1 MGNILFLAGV
11 LVDEAVMAR
20 FNRIINEF
28 NCCSNDAWISS
39 ERDAMYKKLGS
50 IEFKPKGFR
59 VLDIA
64 SNSFLDIDIESYIE
78 CDYNINGLD
87 LSRDALLNY
96 GNQVRAF
103 YNDIKACDIGFVPI
117 ICGDSLLEIGKTP
130 RSDFRYITYASS
142 TGFIPLTIK
151 IDFINKKYTIS
162 YDSVKIV
169 DTINKDDKNLSVAL
183 YFRNFS
189 ENISNEILAMYGAN
203 LGSSFDVALNT
214 AFIKKSKGQVVVT
227 NGVTKIIM
235 FWNTVYKDFTLVIPQ
250 TVKEFGVSDGE
261 YELSLKNTTF
271 YISDKNKNL
280 VYDIVN
286 CFVNS
291 WDFADDLSNASIE
304 YIVSLCSDVGIYFK
318 FY

>member
-1 MGNILFLAGV
+1 MGRFLFLAGV

-28 NCCSNDAWISS
+28 NCCSDDAWISS

-87 LSRDALLNY
+87 LSRDALLNCRK
-96 GNQVRAF
+96 QVRAF
-103 YNDIKACDIGFVPI
+103 NNDSDCAIGFVPI
-117 ICGDSLLEIGKTP
+117 ICGDSLLEIDKTP

-169 DTINKDDKNLSVAL
+169 DTINKDDKNFSVAL

-203 LGSSFDVALNT
+203 LGSSFDVALNI
-214 AFIKKSKGQVVVT
+214 ALIKRSKGQVVVT

-271 YISDKNKNL
+271 YISNENKNL

-286 CFVNS
+286 CYMNIYEFGIIKDRS
-291 WDFADDLSNASIE
+291 IDDL
-304 YIVSLCSDVGIYFK
+304 VRLCSDVGIYFK

>member
-11 LVDEAVMAR
+11 LVDEAVIAK

-28 NCCSNDAWISS
+28 NCCSDDEWISS

-50 IEFKPKGFR
+50 IEFKPIGFR

-87 LSRDALLNY
+87 LSRDALLNS
-96 GNQVRAF
+96 GNKVRAF
-103 YNDIKACDIGFVPI
+103 NNDSDCDIGFAPI
-117 ICGDSLLEIGKTP
+117 ICGDRLLEIDKTP
-130 RSDFRYITYASS
+130 RSDFRHITYASS
-142 TGFIPLTIK
+142 TGFIPLVIK
-151 IDFINKKYTIS
+151 IDFINKKYSIS

-169 DTINKDDKNLSVAL
+169 GTINKDDKNLSVAL

-203 LGSSFDVALNT
+203 LGSSFDVVLNT
-214 AFIKKSKGQVVVT
+214 ALIKKSKGQVVVT

-271 YISDKNKNL
+271 YISNENKNL

-286 CFVNS
+286 CYMNIYEFGIIKDRS
-291 WDFADDLSNASIE
+291 IDDL
-304 YIVSLCSDVGIYFK
+304 VSLCSDVGIYFK

>member
-1 MGNILFLAGV
+1 MGRFLFLAGV

-28 NCCSNDAWISS
+28 NCCSDDAWISS

-87 LSRDALLNY
+87 LSRDALLKY
-96 GNQVRAF
+96 GNKVRAF
-103 YNDIKACDIGFVPI
+103 NTDSDCDIGFVPI
-117 ICGDSLLEIGKTP
+117 ICGNSLLEIDKTP

-203 LGSSFDVALNT
+203 LGSSFDVVINT
-214 AFIKKSKGQVVVT
+214 ALIKRSKGQVVVT

-286 CFVNS
+286 CYMNIYEFGIIKDRS
-291 WDFADDLSNASIE
+291 IDDL
-304 YIVSLCSDVGIYFK
+304 VSLCSDVGIYFK

>member
-1 MGNILFLAGV
+1 
-11 LVDEAVMAR
+11 
-20 FNRIINEF
+20 
-28 NCCSNDAWISS
+28 
-39 ERDAMYKKLGS
+39 MYKKLGS

-78 CDYNINGLD
+78 CDYSINGLD
-87 LSRDALLNY
+87 LSRDILLNS
-96 GNQVRAF
+96 GNKVRAF
-103 YNDIKACDIGFVPI
+103 NNDSDCDIGFVPI

-169 DTINKDDKNLSVAL
+169 DTINKDDKNFSVAL

-203 LGSSFDVALNT
+203 LGSSFDVVLNT
-214 AFIKKSKGQVVVT
+214 ALIKRSKGQVVVT

-250 TVKEFGVSDGE
+250 TVKEFDVSDGE

-271 YISDKNKNL
+271 YISNENKNL

>member
-11 LVDEAVMAR
+11 LVDEAVMAE

-28 NCCSNDAWISS
+28 NCCSDDEWISS

-50 IEFKPKGFR
+50 IEFKPIGFR

-87 LSRDALLNY
+87 LSRDALLNS
-96 GNQVRAF
+96 GNKVRAF
-103 YNDIKACDIGFVPI
+103 NNDSDCAIGFVPI
-117 ICGDSLLEIGKTP
+117 ICGDSLLEIDKTP

-162 YDSVKIV
+162 YDSVKLV

-203 LGSSFDVALNT
+203 LGSSFDVVLNIAL
-214 AFIKKSKGQVVVT
+214 IKRSKGQVVVT

-286 CFVNS
+286 CYMNIYEFGIIKDRS
-291 WDFADDLSNASIE
+291 IDDL
-304 YIVSLCSDVGIYFK
+304 VSLCSDVGIYFK

>member
-28 NCCSNDAWISS
+28 NCNDTDAWISS
-39 ERDAMYKKLGS
+39 ERDTMYKKLGS
-50 IEFKPKGFR
+50 IEFKPIGFR

-87 LSRDALLNY
+87 LSRDALLNS
-96 GNQVRAF
+96 GNKVRAF
-103 YNDIKACDIGFVPI
+103 NNDSDCDIEFAPI
-117 ICGDSLLEIGKTP
+117 VCGDSLLEIDKTP

-203 LGSSFDVALNT
+203 LGSSFDVVLNIAL
-214 AFIKKSKGQVVVT
+214 IKRSKGQVVVT

-261 YELSLKNTTF
+261 YELSLNNTTF

-286 CFVNS
+286 CYMNIYEF
-291 WDFADDLSNASIE
+291 
-304 YIVSLCSDVGIYFK
+304 GIINK
-318 FY
+318 R

>member
-1 MGNILFLAGV
+1 MGRFLFLAGV

-28 NCCSNDAWISS
+28 NCCSDDAWISS

-87 LSRDALLNY
+87 LSRDALLNS
-96 GNQVRAF
+96 GNKVRAF
-103 YNDIKACDIGFVPI
+103 NNDSDCDIGFAPI
-117 ICGDSLLEIGKTP
+117 VCGDSLLEIDKTP

-203 LGSSFDVALNT
+203 LGSSFDVVLNT
-214 AFIKKSKGQVVVT
+214 ALIKRSKGQVVVT

-235 FWNTVYKDFTLVIPQ
+235 FWNTIYKDFTLVIPQ

-271 YISDKNKNL
+271 YISNENKNL

-286 CFVNS
+286 CYMNIYEFGIIKDRS
-291 WDFADDLSNASIE
+291 IDDL
-304 YIVSLCSDVGIYFK
+304 VSLCSDVGIYFK

>member
-28 NCCSNDAWISS
+28 NCCSDDAWISS

-87 LSRDALLNY
+87 LSRDILLNS
-96 GNQVRAF
+96 GNKVRAF
-103 YNDIKACDIGFVPI
+103 NNDSDCDIGFVPI
-117 ICGDSLLEIGKTP
+117 ICGDSLLEIDKTP

-151 IDFINKKYTIS
+151 IDFINKKYSIS

-189 ENISNEILAMYGAN
+189 ENISNEILAMHGAN
-203 LGSSFDVALNT
+203 LGSSFDVVLNT
-214 AFIKKSKGQVVVT
+214 ALIKRSKGQVVVT

-286 CFVNS
+286 CYMNIYEFGIIKDRS
-291 WDFADDLSNASIE
+291 IDDL
-304 YIVSLCSDVGIYFK
+304 VSLCSDVGIYFK

>member
-11 LVDEAVMAR
+11 LADEAVMDR
-20 FNRIINEF
+20 FNSIINEF
-28 NCCSNDAWISS
+28 NCNDTDAWISS

-50 IEFKPKGFR
+50 IEFKPTGFR
-59 VLDIA
+59 VLDIV
-64 SNSFLDIDIESYIE
+64 SNSFLDIDVESYIQG
-78 CDYNINGLD
+78 DYNINGLN
-87 LSRDALLNY
+87 LSKDALLKY
-96 GNQVRAF
+96 GNKVRAF
-103 YNDIKACDIGFVPI
+103 NNDIKACDIGFVPI
-117 ICGDSLLEIGKTP
+117 ICGDSLLEVGKNP

-151 IDFINKKYTIS
+151 IDFINKKYSIS

-169 DTINKDDKNLSVAL
+169 DTINKDDKNFSVAL

-203 LGSSFDVALNT
+203 LGSSFDVVLNT
-214 AFIKKSKGQVVVT
+214 ALIKRSKGQVVVT

-271 YISDKNKNL
+271 YISNENKNL

>member
-1 MGNILFLAGV
+1 MGRFLFLAGV

-28 NCCSNDAWISS
+28 NCNDTDAWISS

-87 LSRDALLNY
+87 LSRDILLNS
-96 GNQVRAF
+96 GNKVRAF
-103 YNDIKACDIGFVPI
+103 NNDSDYDIGFAPI
-117 ICGDSLLEIGKTP
+117 ICGDSLLEIDKTP

-151 IDFINKKYTIS
+151 IDFINKKYSIS

-203 LGSSFDVALNT
+203 LGSSFDVVINT
-214 AFIKKSKGQVVVT
+214 ALIKRSKGQVVVT

-286 CFVNS
+286 CYMNIYEFGIIKDRS
-291 WDFADDLSNASIE
+291 IDDL
-304 YIVSLCSDVGIYFK
+304 VSLCSDVGIYFK

>member
-28 NCCSNDAWISS
+28 NCNDTDAWISS
-39 ERDAMYKKLGS
+39 ERDTMYKKLGS

-78 CDYNINGLD
+78 CDYNINGLE
-87 LSRDALLNY
+87 LSRDALLNS
-96 GNQVRAF
+96 GNKVRAF
-103 YNDIKACDIGFVPI
+103 NNDSDCDIGFAPI
-117 ICGDSLLEIGKTP
+117 VCGDSLLEIDKTP

-203 LGSSFDVALNT
+203 LGSSFDVVLNIAL
-214 AFIKKSKGQVVVT
+214 IKRSKGQVVVT

-286 CFVNS
+286 CYMNIYEFGIIKDRS
-291 WDFADDLSNASIE
+291 IDDL
-304 YIVSLCSDVGIYFK
+304 VSLCSDVGIYFK

>member
-28 NCCSNDAWISS
+28 NCCSDDAWISS

-87 LSRDALLNY
+87 LSRDILLNS
-96 GNQVRAF
+96 GNKVRAF
-103 YNDIKACDIGFVPI
+103 NNDSDCAIGFVPI
-117 ICGDSLLEIGKTP
+117 ICGDSLLEIDKTP

-169 DTINKDDKNLSVAL
+169 DTINKDDKNFSVAL

-203 LGSSFDVALNT
+203 LGSSFDVVLNIAL
-214 AFIKKSKGQVVVT
+214 IKRSKGQVVVT

-286 CFVNS
+286 CYMNIYEFGIIKDRS
-291 WDFADDLSNASIE
+291 IDDL
-304 YIVSLCSDVGIYFK
+304 VSLCSDVGIYFK

>member
-11 LVDEAVMAR
+11 LVDEAVMAE

-28 NCCSNDAWISS
+28 NCCSDDEWISS

-50 IEFKPKGFR
+50 IEFKPIGFR

-87 LSRDALLNY
+87 LSRDALLNC
-96 GNQVRAF
+96 GKQVRAF
-103 YNDIKACDIGFVPI
+103 NNDSDCAIGFVPI
-117 ICGDSLLEIGKTP
+117 ICGDSLLEIDKTP

-169 DTINKDDKNLSVAL
+169 DTINKDDKNFSVAL

-203 LGSSFDVALNT
+203 LGSSFDVVLNIAL
-214 AFIKKSKGQVVVT
+214 IKRSKGQVVVT

-286 CFVNS
+286 CYMNIYEFGIIKDRS
-291 WDFADDLSNASIE
+291 IDDL
-304 YIVSLCSDVGIYFK
+304 VSLCSDVGIYFK

>member
-28 NCCSNDAWISS
+28 NCCSDDAWISS
-39 ERDAMYKKLGS
+39 ERDTMYKKLGS
-50 IEFKPKGFR
+50 IEFKPIGFR

-103 YNDIKACDIGFVPI
+103 NNDSDCDIGFVPI
-117 ICGDSLLEIGKTP
+117 ICGDSLLEIDKTP

-151 IDFINKKYTIS
+151 IDFINKKYSIS

-203 LGSSFDVALNT
+203 LGSSFDVVLNT
-214 AFIKKSKGQVVVT
+214 ALIKRSKGQVVVT

-261 YELSLKNTTF
+261 YELSLNNTTF

-286 CFVNS
+286 CYMNIYEFGIIKDRS
-291 WDFADDLSNASIE
+291 IDDL
-304 YIVSLCSDVGIYFK
+304 VSLCSDVGIYFK

>member
-1 MGNILFLAGV
+1 MGRFLFLAGV

-28 NCCSNDAWISS
+28 NCCSDDAWISS

-87 LSRDALLNY
+87 LSRDILLNS
-96 GNQVRAF
+96 GNKVRAF
-103 YNDIKACDIGFVPI
+103 NNDSDCDIGFAPI

-151 IDFINKKYTIS
+151 IDFINKKYSIS

-169 DTINKDDKNLSVAL
+169 DTINKDDKNFSVAL

-203 LGSSFDVALNT
+203 LGSSFDVVLNT
-214 AFIKKSKGQVVVT
+214 ALIKRSKGQVVVT

-271 YISDKNKNL
+271 YISNENKNL

-286 CFVNS
+286 CYMNIYEFGIIKDRS
-291 WDFADDLSNASIE
+291 IDDL
-304 YIVSLCSDVGIYFK
+304 VSLCSDVGIYFK

>member
-28 NCCSNDAWISS
+28 NCCSDDAWISS
-39 ERDAMYKKLGS
+39 ERDTMYKKLGS
-50 IEFKPKGFR
+50 IEFKPNGFR

-103 YNDIKACDIGFVPI
+103 NNDSDCDIGFVPI
-117 ICGDSLLEIGKTP
+117 ICGDSLLEIDKTP

-142 TGFIPLTIK
+142 TGFITLMIK

-169 DTINKDDKNLSVAL
+169 DTINKDDKNFSVAL

-203 LGSSFDVALNT
+203 LGSSFDVVLNT
-214 AFIKKSKGQVVVT
+214 ALIKRSKGQVVVT

-286 CFVNS
+286 CYMNIYEFGIIKDRS
-291 WDFADDLSNASIE
+291 IDDL
-304 YIVSLCSDVGIYFK
+304 VSLCSDVGIYFK

>member
-11 LVDEAVMAR
+11 LVDEAVIAK

-28 NCCSNDAWISS
+28 NCCSDDAWISS

-50 IEFKPKGFR
+50 IEFKPIGFR
-59 VLDIA
+59 VFDIA

-78 CDYNINGLD
+78 GDYNINGLD
-87 LSRDALLNY
+87 LSRDALLNS
-96 GNQVRAF
+96 GNKVRAF
-103 YNDIKACDIGFVPI
+103 NNDSDCDIGFAPI
-117 ICGDSLLEIGKTP
+117 VCGDSLLEIDKTP

-169 DTINKDDKNLSVAL
+169 DTINKDDKNFSVAL

-203 LGSSFDVALNT
+203 LGSSFDVVLNT
-214 AFIKKSKGQVVVT
+214 ALIKRSKGQVVVT

-271 YISDKNKNL
+271 YISNENKNL

-286 CFVNS
+286 CYMNIYEFGIIKDRS
-291 WDFADDLSNASIE
+291 IDDL
-304 YIVSLCSDVGIYFK
+304 VSLCSDVGIYFK

>member
-11 LVDEAVMAR
+11 LVDEAVMDR
-20 FNRIINEF
+20 FNSIINEF
-28 NCCSNDAWISS
+28 NCYYTDAWISS

-64 SNSFLDIDIESYIE
+64 SNSFLDINIESYIE
-78 CDYNINGLD
+78 CEYNINGLD
-87 LSRDALLNY
+87 LSRDILLNS
-96 GNQVRAF
+96 GNKVRAF
-103 YNDIKACDIGFVPI
+103 NNDSDCDIGFAPI
-117 ICGDSLLEIGKTP
+117 VCGNSLLEIDKTP

-151 IDFINKKYTIS
+151 IDFINNKYTIS

-169 DTINKDDKNLSVAL
+169 DTINKDDKNFSVAL

-203 LGSSFDVALNT
+203 LGSSFDIVLNT
-214 AFIKKSKGQVVVT
+214 AFIKKSKGQVVVDS
-227 NGVTKIIM
+227 GVTKIIM

-271 YISDKNKNL
+271 YISNENKNL

-286 CFVNS
+286 CYMNIYEFGIIKDRS
-291 WDFADDLSNASIE
+291 IDDL
-304 YIVSLCSDVGIYFK
+304 VSLCSDVGIYFK

>member
-28 NCCSNDAWISS
+28 NCCSDNAWVSS

-50 IEFKPKGFR
+50 IEFKSIGFR

-87 LSRDALLNY
+87 LSRDALLNC
-96 GNQVRAF
+96 GKQVRAF
-103 YNDIKACDIGFVPI
+103 NNDSDCDIGFVPI
-117 ICGDSLLEIGKTP
+117 ICGDSLLEIDKTP

-151 IDFINKKYTIS
+151 IDFINKKHSIS

-169 DTINKDDKNLSVAL
+169 DTINKDDKNFSVAL

-203 LGSSFDVALNT
+203 LGSSFGVVLNT
-214 AFIKKSKGQVVVT
+214 ALIKRSKGQVVVT

-261 YELSLKNTTF
+261 YELSLNNTTF

-286 CFVNS
+286 CYMNIYEFGIIKDRS
-291 WDFADDLSNASIE
+291 IDDL
-304 YIVSLCSDVGIYFK
+304 VSLCSDVEIYFK

>member
-11 LVDEAVMAR
+11 LVDEAVMAE

-28 NCCSNDAWISS
+28 NCCSDDEWISS

-50 IEFKPKGFR
+50 IEFKPIGFR

-87 LSRDALLNY
+87 LSRDALLNC
-96 GNQVRAF
+96 GKQVRAF
-103 YNDIKACDIGFVPI
+103 NNDSDCDIGFVPI
-117 ICGDSLLEIGKTP
+117 ICGDSLLEVGKNQ

-151 IDFINKKYTIS
+151 IDFINKKYSIN

-169 DTINKDDKNLSVAL
+169 DTINKDDKNFSVAL

-203 LGSSFDVALNT
+203 LGSSFDVVLNT
-214 AFIKKSKGQVVVT
+214 ALIKRSKGQVVVT
-227 NGVTKIIM
+227 NGVNKIIM

-271 YISDKNKNL
+271 YISNENKNL

-286 CFVNS
+286 CYMNIYEFGIIKDRS
-291 WDFADDLSNASIE
+291 IDDL
-304 YIVSLCSDVGIYFK
+304 VSLCSDVGIYFK

>member
-28 NCCSNDAWISS
+28 NCCSDDAWISS

-78 CDYNINGLD
+78 CDYSINGLE
-87 LSRDALLNY
+87 LSRDALLNC
-96 GNQVRAF
+96 GKQVRAF
-103 YNDIKACDIGFVPI
+103 NNDSDCDIGFAPI
-117 ICGDSLLEIGKTP
+117 VCGDSLLEIDKTP

-151 IDFINKKYTIS
+151 IDFINKKYSIS

-189 ENISNEILAMYGAN
+189 ENISNEILDMHGAN
-203 LGSSFDVALNT
+203 LGSSFDIVLNT

-271 YISDKNKNL
+271 YISNENKNL

-286 CFVNS
+286 CYMNIYEFGIIKDRS
-291 WDFADDLSNASIE
+291 IDDL
-304 YIVSLCSDVGIYFK
+304 VSLCSDVGIYFK

>member
-11 LVDEAVMAR
+11 LVDGAVMAK

-28 NCCSNDAWISS
+28 NCNYTDAWISS

-64 SNSFLDIDIESYIE
+64 SNSFLDINIESYIE
-78 CDYNINGLD
+78 CEYNINGLD
-87 LSRDALLNY
+87 LSRDTLLNS
-96 GNQVRAF
+96 GNKVRAF
-103 YNDIKACDIGFVPI
+103 NNDSDCDIGFAPI
-117 ICGDSLLEIGKTP
+117 ICGDSLLEIDKTP
-130 RSDFRYITYASS
+130 RSDLRHITYASN
-142 TGFIPLTIK
+142 TGFIPLVIK
-151 IDFINKKYTIS
+151 IDFINKKYTIR
-162 YDSVKIV
+162 YDSVKII
-169 DTINKDDKNLSVAL
+169 DTIYEDDKNLSIAL

-189 ENISNEILAMYGAN
+189 EDISNEILAMYGAN
-203 LGSSFDVALNT
+203 LGSSFDVVLNT
-214 AFIKKSKGQVVVT
+214 ALIRKSKGQVVVT

-271 YISDKNKNL
+271 YISNENKNL

-286 CFVNS
+286 CYMDIYEFGIIKDRS
-291 WDFADDLSNASIE
+291 IDDL
-304 YIVSLCSDVGIYFK
+304 VSLCSDVGIYFK

>member
-28 NCCSNDAWISS
+28 NCNDTDAWISS

-50 IEFKPKGFR
+50 IEFKPRGFR

-87 LSRDALLNY
+87 LSRDALLNS
-96 GNQVRAF
+96 GNKVRAF
-103 YNDIKACDIGFVPI
+103 NNDSDCDIGFATIV
-117 ICGDSLLEIGKTP
+117 CGDSLLEIDKTP

-151 IDFINKKYTIS
+151 IDFINKKYTIN

-189 ENISNEILAMYGAN
+189 ENISNEILAMSGAN
-203 LGSSFDVALNT
+203 LGSSFDVVLNT

-250 TVKEFGVSDGE
+250 TVKEFDVSDGE

-286 CFVNS
+286 CYMNIYEFGIIKDRS
-291 WDFADDLSNASIE
+291 IDDL
-304 YIVSLCSDVGIYFK
+304 VSLCSDVGIYFK

>member
-1 MGNILFLAGV
+1 MGRFLFLAGV

-28 NCCSNDAWISS
+28 NCCSDDAWISS

-59 VLDIA
+59 VFDIA

-87 LSRDALLNY
+87 LSRDILLNS
-96 GNQVRAF
+96 GNKVRAF
-103 YNDIKACDIGFVPI
+103 NNDSDCDIGFAPI
-117 ICGDSLLEIGKTP
+117 VCGDSLLEIDKTP

-203 LGSSFDVALNT
+203 LGSSFDVVLNT
-214 AFIKKSKGQVVVT
+214 ALIKRSKGQVVVT

-286 CFVNS
+286 CYMNIYGFGIIKDRS
-291 WDFADDLSNASIE
+291 IDDL
-304 YIVSLCSDVGIYFK
+304 VSLCSDVGIYFK

>member
-28 NCCSNDAWISS
+28 NCNDTDAWICS

-50 IEFKPKGFR
+50 IEFKPRGFR

-87 LSRDALLNY
+87 LSRDALLNS
-96 GNQVRAF
+96 GNKVRAF
-103 YNDIKACDIGFVPI
+103 NNDSDCDIGFATIV
-117 ICGDSLLEIGKTP
+117 CGDSLLEIDKTP

-151 IDFINKKYTIS
+151 IDFINKKYTIN

-189 ENISNEILAMYGAN
+189 ENISNEILAMSGAN
-203 LGSSFDVALNT
+203 LGSSFDVVLNT

-250 TVKEFGVSDGE
+250 TVKEFDVSDGE

-286 CFVNS
+286 CYMNIYEFGIIKDRS
-291 WDFADDLSNASIE
+291 IDDL
-304 YIVSLCSDVGIYFK
+304 VSLCSDVGIYFK

>member
-20 FNRIINEF
+20 FNRIIDEF
-28 NCCSNDAWISS
+28 NCCSDDAWISS

-50 IEFKPKGFR
+50 IEFKPIGFR

-87 LSRDALLNY
+87 LSRDALLNS
-96 GNQVRAF
+96 GNKVRAF
-103 YNDIKACDIGFVPI
+103 NNDSDCAIGFVPI
-117 ICGDSLLEIGKTP
+117 VCGDSLLEIDKTP

-169 DTINKDDKNLSVAL
+169 DTINKDDKNFSVAL

-189 ENISNEILAMYGAN
+189 ENISNEILAMHGAN
-203 LGSSFDVALNT
+203 LGSSFDVVLNT
-214 AFIKKSKGQVVVT
+214 ALIKRSKGQVVVN

-286 CFVNS
+286 CYMNIYEFGIIKDRS
-291 WDFADDLSNASIE
+291 IDDL
-304 YIVSLCSDVGIYFK
+304 VSLCSDVGIYFK

>member
-1 MGNILFLAGV
+1 MGNIIFLAGV
-11 LVDEAVMAR
+11 LVDADVMAR

-28 NCCSNDAWISS
+28 NCNDTDAWISS
-39 ERDAMYKKLGS
+39 ERDTMYKKLGS

-64 SNSFLDIDIESYIE
+64 SNNFLDINIESYIE
-78 CDYNINGLD
+78 CEYNINGLD

-103 YNDIKACDIGFVPI
+103 NNDSDCDIGFVPI
-117 ICGDSLLEIGKTP
+117 ICGDSLLEIDKTP
-130 RSDFRYITYASS
+130 RSDIRHITYASS
-142 TGFIPLTIK
+142 TGFIPLVIK
-151 IDFINKKYTIS
+151 IDFINKKYSIN

-169 DTINKDDKNLSVAL
+169 DTINKDDKSLSIAL

-189 ENISNEILAMYGAN
+189 ENISNAILAMYGAN
-203 LGSSFDVALNT
+203 LGSSFDVVLNT
-214 AFIKKSKGQVVVT
+214 ALIKKIKGQVVVT

-235 FWNTVYKDFTLVIPQ
+235 FWNTVYKDITLVIPQ

-271 YISDKNKNL
+271 YISNENKNL

-286 CFVNS
+286 CYMNIYEFGIIKDRS
-291 WDFADDLSNASIE
+291 IDDL
-304 YIVSLCSDVGIYFK
+304 VSLCSDVGIYFK

>member
-1 MGNILFLAGV
+1 MGRFLFLAGV

-28 NCCSNDAWISS
+28 NCNDTDAWISS

-87 LSRDALLNY
+87 LSRDALLNS
-96 GNQVRAF
+96 GNKVRAF
-103 YNDIKACDIGFVPI
+103 NNDSACGIGFVPI
-117 ICGDSLLEIGKTP
+117 ICGNSLLEIDKTP
-130 RSDFRYITYASS
+130 RSDFRHITYASS

-169 DTINKDDKNLSVAL
+169 DTINKDDKNFSVAL

-203 LGSSFDVALNT
+203 LGSSFDVVLNT
-214 AFIKKSKGQVVVT
+214 ALIKRSKGQVVVT

-286 CFVNS
+286 CYMNIYEFGIIKDRS
-291 WDFADDLSNASIE
+291 IDDL
-304 YIVSLCSDVGIYFK
+304 VSLCSDVGIYFK

>member
-1 MGNILFLAGV
+1 MGRFLFLAGV

-28 NCCSNDAWISS
+28 NCCSDDAWISS

-50 IEFKPKGFR
+50 IEFKPIGFR

-78 CDYNINGLD
+78 CDYNVNGLD
-87 LSRDALLNY
+87 LSRDILLNS
-96 GNQVRAF
+96 GNKVRAF
-103 YNDIKACDIGFVPI
+103 NNDSDCDIGFAPI
-117 ICGDSLLEIGKTP
+117 VCGDSLLEIDKTP

-151 IDFINKKYTIS
+151 IDFINKKYSIS

-203 LGSSFDVALNT
+203 LGSSFDVVLNIAL
-214 AFIKKSKGQVVVT
+214 IKRSKGQVVVT

-261 YELSLKNTTF
+261 YELSLNNTTF
-271 YISDKNKNL
+271 YISNENKNL

-286 CFVNS
+286 CYMNIYEFGIIKDRS
-291 WDFADDLSNASIE
+291 IDDL
-304 YIVSLCSDVGIYFK
+304 VSLCSDVGIYFK

>member
-11 LVDEAVMAR
+11 LVDEAVMAE

-28 NCCSNDAWISS
+28 NCCSDDAWISS

-87 LSRDALLNY
+87 LSRDALLNC
-96 GNQVRAF
+96 GKQVRAF
-103 YNDIKACDIGFVPI
+103 NNDSDCDIGFVPI
-117 ICGDSLLEIGKTP
+117 ICGDSLLEIDKTP

-151 IDFINKKYTIS
+151 IDFINKKYSIS

-169 DTINKDDKNLSVAL
+169 DTINKDDKNFSVAL

-189 ENISNEILAMYGAN
+189 ENISNEILAMYGDN
-203 LGSSFDVALNT
+203 LGSSFDVVLNIAL
-214 AFIKKSKGQVVVT
+214 IKRSKGQVVVT

-271 YISDKNKNL
+271 YISNENKNL

-286 CFVNS
+286 CYMNIYEFGIIKDRS
-291 WDFADDLSNASIE
+291 IDDL
-304 YIVSLCSDVGIYFK
+304 VSLCSDVGIYFK

>member
-1 MGNILFLAGV
+1 MGRFLFLAGV

-28 NCCSNDAWISS
+28 NCCSDDAWISS

-87 LSRDALLNY
+87 LSRDILLNS
-96 GNQVRAF
+96 GNKVRAF
-103 YNDIKACDIGFVPI
+103 NNDSDCDIGFAPI
-117 ICGDSLLEIGKTP
+117 VCGDSLLEIDKTP

-169 DTINKDDKNLSVAL
+169 DTINKDDKNFSVAL

-203 LGSSFDVALNT
+203 LGSSFDVVLNIAL
-214 AFIKKSKGQVVVT
+214 IKRSKGQVVVT

-250 TVKEFGVSDGE
+250 TVKGFGVSDGE

-271 YISDKNKNL
+271 YISNENKNL

-286 CFVNS
+286 CYMNIYEFGIIKDRS
-291 WDFADDLSNASIE
+291 IDDL
-304 YIVSLCSDVGIYFK
+304 VSLCSDVGIYFK

>member
-11 LVDEAVMAR
+11 LVDEAVMAE

-28 NCCSNDAWISS
+28 NCCSDDEWISS

-87 LSRDALLNY
+87 LSRDILLNS
-96 GNQVRAF
+96 GNKVRAF
-103 YNDIKACDIGFVPI
+103 NNDSDCAIGFVPI
-117 ICGDSLLEIGKTP
+117 ICGDSLLEIDKTP

-169 DTINKDDKNLSVAL
+169 DTINKDDKNFSVAL

-203 LGSSFDVALNT
+203 LGSSFDVVLNIAL
-214 AFIKKSKGQVVVT
+214 IKRSKGQVVVT

-286 CFVNS
+286 CYMNIYEFGIIKDRS
-291 WDFADDLSNASIE
+291 IDDL
-304 YIVSLCSDVGIYFK
+304 VSLCSDVGIYFK